1 MHWEFATAGRILF
14 GRGILAEVPKTAA
27 AFGSRALL
35 VHGRNPERA
44 LRLSDAFR
52 QAGVESVRFSVPGEP
67 TTETLTEGLQRCREK
82 SCDLVIGLGGGSPM
96 DSAKAI
102 AALARTTG
110 PVEEYLEVIGSGRTP
125 EQPGLPCIAIP
136 TTAGTGSE
144 VTRNAV
150 FRSVAYG
157 VKVSLRG
164 LNVLPRVAVVDSEL
178 THSVPPEITAATG
191 MDALTQ
197 LIEAFLSTA
206 ANPMTDAPCREGIAR
221 SARSLRVAF
230 KNGDDADAREDLALA
245 SLLSGIALAN
255 ARLGAVHA
263 LAGPLGGRF
272 PVPHGAACARLLP
285 EALAVNAHAL
295 RQRAP
300 NSPVLHR
307 LKELGRLLTASDK
320 AGAEDV
326 VDWVRTLVTD
336 MQVQP
341 LSAFGI
347 TADRFGDIVSAAMKS
362 NAIKGNPVELTAD
375 ELMTILNGAL

>member
-1 MHWEFATAGRILF
+1 MPWEFATAGRILF
-14 GRGILAEVPKTAA
+14 GRGVLAEVPEEAA
-27 AFGSRALL
+27 SLGRRALL

-44 LRLSDAFR
+44 LRLSDALR
-52 QAGVESVRFSVPGEP
+52 LAGVESVGFSVPGEP
-67 TTETLTEGLQRCREK
+67 TTKILAEGLQRCREK
-82 SCDLVIGLGGGSPM
+82 SCDLVIGLGGGSPT
-96 DSAKAI
+96 DCAKAI

-110 PVEEYLEVIGSGRTP
+110 PVEEYLEVIGSGRAP
-125 EQPGLPCIAIP
+125 EQPGLPGIAIP

-150 FRSVAYG
+150 LRSVAHG

-164 LNVLPRVAVVDSEL
+164 LNVLPRVAVVDPEL
-178 THSVPPEITAATG
+178 TLSVPPEITAATG

-206 ANPMTDAPCREGIAR
+206 ANPITDALCREGIAR

-230 KNGDDADAREDLALA
+230 KNGGDVDAREDLALA

-285 EALAVNAHAL
+285 ETLAVNARAL
-295 RQRAP
+295 LQRAP
-300 NSPVLHR
+300 NSPTLQR

-320 AGAEDV
+320 AGVEEI
-326 VDWVRTLVTD
+326 VDWVRTGA
-336 MQVQP
+336 
-341 LSAFGI
+341 SAI
-347 TADRFGDIVSAAMKS
+347 H
-362 NAIKGNPVELTAD
+362 
-375 ELMTILNGAL
+375 

>member
-1 MHWEFATAGRILF
+1 MHWEFTTAGRILF
-14 GRGILAEVPKTAA
+14 GRGVLAEVPKAA
-27 AFGSRALL
+27 ASLGGRALL

-44 LRLSDAFR
+44 LRLSDALR
-52 QAGVESVRFSVPGEP
+52 QAGVESAGFSVPGEP
-67 TTETLTEGLQRCREK
+67 TTEILAEGLQHCRKK
-82 SCDLVIGLGGGSPM
+82 SCDLVIGFGGGSPM
-96 DSAKAI
+96 DCAKAI

-110 PVEEYLEVIGSGRTP
+110 PVEEYLEVIGTGRAP

-150 FRSVAYG
+150 LRSIAHG

-164 LNVLPRVAVVDSEL
+164 LNVLPRVAVVDPEL
-178 THSVPPEITAATG
+178 TLSVPSEITAATG

-206 ANPMTDAPCREGIAR
+206 ANPMTDALCREGIAR
-221 SARSLRVAF
+221 STRSLRVAF
-230 KNGDDADAREDLALA
+230 KNGGDVDAREDLALA
-245 SLLSGIALAN
+245 SLLSGMAN

-272 PVPHGAACARLLP
+272 PVPHGTACARLLP
-285 EALAVNAHAL
+285 ETLAVNARAL
-295 RQRAP
+295 LQRAP
-300 NSPVLHR
+300 NSPALHR

-320 AGAEDV
+320 AGAEEV
-326 VDWVRTLVTD
+326 VDWVRTLVAD
-336 MQVQP
+336 LQVQP
-341 LSAFGI
+341 LSAFGV
-347 TADRFGDIVSAAMKS
+347 TADGLGDIVGAAMKS
-362 NAIKGNPVELTAD
+362 NAIKGNPVELTAE